1 MMKKVYFIVLTAL
14 LMVSCQTPPSGE
26 TNMEATNQTVESI
39 MSRRS
44 IRSYKAEQITAEQ
57 LDTLT
62 DCAINAPSALNKQS
76 WEVRVIQ
83 KPDLIKA
90 INDGFINFAKGK
102 EMKGSASKAQQEGFS
117 VFHGAPT
124 IIVVAN
130 DTTNHYS
137 EVDCGLLGQ
146 NILLAAESMGI
157 GTCVVGS
164 VIAYMRTPEAKEVI
178 AQLNLPENFAPLYT
192 ISVGYPN
199 EWPDAKPR
207 DKAKVQVIK

>member
-1 MMKKVYFIVLTAL
+1 MKVVP
-14 LMVSCQTPPSGE
+14 Q
-26 TNMEATNQTVESI
+26 
-39 MSRRS
+39 
-44 IRSYKAEQITAEQ
+44 
-57 LDTLT
+57 
-62 DCAINAPSALNKQS
+62 
-76 WEVRVIQ
+76 
-83 KPDLIKA
+83 
-90 INDGFINFAKGK
+90 
-102 EMKGSASKAQQEGFS
+102 GSAKGFS

-137 EVDCGLLGQ
+137 EVDCGF
-146 NILLAAESMGI
+146 I
-157 GTCVVGS
+157 GTEYSARCRINGHRHLCGRGS
-164 VIAYMRTPEAKEVI
+164 VMHTCAHGSQRRI

>member
-1 MMKKVYFIVLTAL
+1 
-14 LMVSCQTPPSGE
+14 
-26 TNMEATNQTVESI
+26 
-39 MSRRS
+39 
-44 IRSYKAEQITAEQ
+44 
-57 LDTLT
+57 
-62 DCAINAPSALNKQS
+62 
-76 WEVRVIQ
+76 
-83 KPDLIKA
+83 
-90 INDGFINFAKGK
+90 
-102 EMKGSASKAQQEGFS
+102 MKGSASKAQQEGFS